1 MLHKLM
7 HNPVME
13 TLRKPFSEDLGKLIL
28 RLVVGCAF
36 LSHGWMKVKAGAGI
50 VMFFAKI
57 GIPAAGFFAPFVTW
71 LEVVG
76 GVALILGVAVRLLGL
91 AFAINMVVAILT
103 AKGLSSWKGIELE
116 ALLLGASLT
125 LMLGGAGAYSID
137 ALSKKKMSK
146 EHSDAMPQVA
156 GSASVLPRS

>member
-13 TLRKPFSEDLGKLIL
+13 ALRKPCSEDLGKLIL

-71 LEVVG
+71 LEVAG
-76 GVALILGVAVRLLGL
+76 GLALILGVAVRLLGL

-125 LMLGGAGAYSID
+125 LMLGGAGAYSVD
-137 ALSKKKMSK
+137 GLCKKKMSK
-146 EHSDAMPQVA
+146 EHSNAMPA
-156 GSASVLPRS
+156 TASTSAAAPRS